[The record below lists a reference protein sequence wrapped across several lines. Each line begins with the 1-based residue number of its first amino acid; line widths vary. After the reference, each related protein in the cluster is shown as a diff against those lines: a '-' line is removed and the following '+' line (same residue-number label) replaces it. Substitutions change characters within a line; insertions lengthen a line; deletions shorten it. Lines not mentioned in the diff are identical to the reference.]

1 MANQLEIEDLSELL
15 RNWLKQFSSSWALR
29 SYEGQL
35 GLSPDYG
42 ETTYV
47 VSRLDSGWIR
57 LGDSSKGGP
66 PVYFGDFCDLD
77 GFERWFVMYQ
87 NGGYRLANKLPF
99 LDQDTTAAS
108 VAPGFQVRPVTLF
121 IDSQPVPGEEL
132 IEGELAIARFRSF
145 PGLKET
151 EAAGASW
158 FLGASLET
166 IIKSCSSPTG
176 APLFTAKN
184 R

>member
-1 MANQLEIEDLSELL
+1 MKITNSID
-15 RNWLKQFSSSWALR
+15 F
-29 SYEGQL
+29 
-35 GLSPDYG
+35 LSPDFIAWMQRVSPQAEVISAVG
-42 ETTYV
+42 STPIEFRFTSDTTY
-47 VSRLDSGWIR
+47 
-57 LGDSSKGGP
+57 
-66 PVYFGDFCDLD
+66 F
-77 GFERWFVMYQ
+77 
-87 NGGYRLANKLPF
+87 
-99 LDQDTTAAS
+99 
-108 VAPGFQVRPVTLF
+108 APGFQVRPVTLF

-132 IEGELAIARFRSF
+132 IEGEHAIARFRSF
-145 PGLKET
+145 PGLTET